1 MARTGLIE
9 LFVRHRNAANLLM
22 ILLVMFGVWGT
33 MGLNRQLMPNTESD
47 TISINVSWPGAS
59 AVDVEKNL
67 LILIEPAVQF
77 LDGVKSMSGRAR
89 EGSGSIT
96 LEFERNTDIQE
107 AQAAVEVAVASVSGL
122 PSEAEDPV
130 ISTRKFFDPIASIG
144 ISGPFPE
151 AVLRRYAREI
161 RDGLLSAGVDKVEFS
176 GYRDR
181 QIVVNIEESKL
192 RQLGMTLGDMSDAL
206 SPNFA
211 DRPAGSLSGGY
222 EAQIRAEA
230 KQVTAKD
237 IAATEIRSS
246 ANNDAPT
253 FGEVGEVKSVFDP
266 DQPLGYMRGE
276 AAIKLTVSRTAAAD
290 TVTTYET
297 VQAYVEEIAPTLPSS
312 LTIKV
317 FDAAAERVIDR
328 LSLLVN
334 NGVMGMVIVLFVL
347 FIFLD
352 WRIALWVAVGIP
364 VSILATLGVMYL
376 LGQSINMISMFALM
390 MTLGIIVDDAI
401 VVGEHTATRYASGDS
416 RSVAA
421 ITGAGRMMMPV
432 IAASLTTIA
441 AFMPILVIGDVVGQI
456 MATLPVV
463 VTCVLI
469 ASTLECFF
477 ILPGHLAH
485 ALPEKRKR
493 PSGFRRAFDA
503 GFGWFRDVPFSWLV
517 NLSFSWRYATAAIAV
532 GAGMLGLSLLMSG
545 QLKFEFFPSA
555 EGESFNISARFNAG
569 TSQDRMGEI
578 IAEIDTA
585 VAKIEDEITPDG
597 QQVINTTYARLDLDN
612 GSANIDVY
620 LTPSEQRTV
629 RTRAVMDAL
638 QDKLPTI
645 VGVERLSVRERRFG
659 PPGRAIDIEFAGDDA
674 TQLKLASEE
683 LQNVLEGF
691 DGVTAVSDTLIYGDP
706 ELNIAL
712 NERGAALGFTLVNL
726 SAQVSAAF
734 QGKEVATI
742 VSEEDEVTVR
752 LEQTNAQAGSGALRN
767 LWVRAP
773 SGTFVPLSSIATFT
787 ESQGL
792 RFILRDEG
800 KSTIHV
806 RADTEGDTQFGEVL
820 DRLAANYLPD
830 IVEKFDVTY
839 KFSGRQ
845 AEQSAAF
852 ADLLLGTLFALG
864 LMYVIISWIF
874 ASYFA
879 PLAVMLIIPFGV
891 VGSIWGHYVMGYNL
905 TIISLIGMLGLAGIL
920 VNDSI
925 VLVTRL
931 NERLGWG
938 ESLREAAVGASRDR
952 LRAVLL
958 TSLTTIG
965 GLVPLLFEKS
975 LQAQFLIPMA
985 ITIVFGLG
993 LATLLVLFL
1002 LPAFLAIGADI
1013 GAFLSWILLTKKS
1026 PSFRQL
1032 IGGRHHDLPTP
1043 TRSD

>member
-297 VQAYVEEIAPTLPSS
+297 VQAYVQEIAPTLPSS

-334 NGVMGMVIVLFVL
+334 NGVMGMIIVLFVL
-347 FIFLD
+347 FVFLD

-401 VVGEHTATRYASGDS
+401 VVGEHTATRYAGGDS

-578 IAEIDTA
+578 IAEIDMA
-585 VAKIEDEITPDG
+585 VSKIEDEITPDG

-620 LTPSEQRTV
+620 LTPSEQRSV

-645 VGVERLSVRERRFG
+645 VGVERLSVREQRFG

-683 LQNVLEGF
+683 LQDVLEGF

-706 ELNIAL
+706 ELNIVL
-712 NERGAALGFTLVNL
+712 NERGTALGFTLVNL

-773 SGTFVPLSSIATFT
+773 SGTFVPLSSIVTFT

-852 ADLLLGTLFALG
+852 ADLMLGTLFALG